1 MNIPKKRSRT
11 FVRPRLQEVYFP
23 FDIHSSI
30 PRSDVSE
37 AYDPV
42 GDGYCGFRSASF
54 LVHGNEGLYPVIKQ
68 EMVKA
73 LKRNREVY
81 EKSFGIDVKDAEDK
95 ITCGIDLITEEMKA
109 VKIKRTNDNEIDEE
123 DVSLDKKHP
132 KSHRQS
138 KVAGTK
144 YWFNSPDCAQ
154 ILADAVSAPTYVY
167 PSPSFE
173 SEWNPAMTFLP
184 LNLPIKQSNKPSP
197 LHLQDIDQIHWGA
210 SRMKNG
216 HTSNPAVNRLY
227 FAIDGKKK
235 NFQVYWNKWGQFLKM
250 RTR

>member
-11 FVRPRLQEVYFP
+11 FVRPRLQEAYFP

-37 AYDPV
+37 TYDPV
-42 GDGYCGFRSASF
+42 GDGHCVFRTASF
-54 LVHGNEGLYPVIKQ
+54 LVHGNEGLYPIIKQ
-68 EMVKA
+68 EMLKA
-73 LKRNREVY
+73 LKRNRKVY
-81 EKSFGIDVKDAEDK
+81 EKSFGMDVKDTDDK
-95 ITCGIDLITEEMKA
+95 ITCGIDLTTEEMKA
-109 VKIKRTNDNEIDEE
+109 
-123 DVSLDKKHP
+123 
-132 KSHRQS
+132 S

-154 ILADAVSAPTYVY
+154 ILADTVSAPICVY

-184 LNLPIKQSNKPSP
+184 LELAIKRSNKLSP

-210 SRMKNG
+210 LKMKND
-216 HTSNPAVNRLY
+216 HTSNSAVNRLY

-235 NFQVYWNKWGQFLKM
+235 DFPVYWNKWGQFPKVKN
-250 RTR
+250 

>member
-42 GDGYCGFRSASF
+42 GDGHCGFRSASF
-54 LVHGNEGLYPVIKQ
+54 LVHGNEGLYPIIKQ
-68 EMVKA
+68 EMLKA
-73 LKRNREVY
+73 LKKNREVY
-81 EKSFGIDVKDAEDK
+81 EKSFGIDVKDAEEK

-109 VKIKRTNDNEIDEE
+109 MKTKRTNNSEIDE
-123 DVSLDKKHP
+123 DDASLNIKHP

-138 KVAGTK
+138 KVA
-144 YWFNSPDCAQ
+144 
-154 ILADAVSAPTYVY
+154 
-167 PSPSFE
+167 
-173 SEWNPAMTFLP
+173 
-184 LNLPIKQSNKPSP
+184 
-197 LHLQDIDQIHWGA
+197 DQIHWGA
-210 SRMKNG
+210 LRMKNG

-235 NFQVYWNKWGQFLKM
+235 DFQVYWNKWGQFPKV
-250 RTR
+250 RN